1 MGIPLEEKEETEV
14 RFLPK
19 LVYLTRI
26 DVGLIQQKIWNLVL
40 SPTNSN
46 ILIVS
51 GTENKET
58 VNFHIFQ
65 LDLFRQ
71 LGNQD
76 PTIFLKPIRNIHKPR
91 SVDLIAT
98 SLVK

>member
-1 MGIPLEEKEETEV
+1 MEV
-14 RFLPK
+14 
-19 LVYLTRI
+19 TRI
-26 DVGLIQQKIWNLVL
+26 DVGLIQQKIWSLVV
-40 SPTNSN
+40 SPSNSN

-58 VNFHIFQ
+58 VNFNIFQ

-76 PTIFLKPIRNIHKPR
+76 PSIFLKAIKNIHKPK
-91 SVDLIAT
+91 SVDVVTT
-98 SLVK
+98 SLVKESTLFLSGKLIHNFDN